1 MSGLISMALTLEQ
14 KLELGA
20 SDLRFLL
27 TNHGIKDTH
36 QGSLFEAGVDTM
48 AKFAAFVT
56 TAADLADVLKKE
68 FSLDAAASLA
78 NRAQVASYTVAWQS
92 AQARTK
98 QQAEVEA
105 TNETREWAKPI
116 PVSDYI
122 AMRQR
127 FAKAFGEPEDK
138 HIPAKEYIEKKL
150 AELETGEFRAETLGE
165 ILSRDEVDPD
175 VLVPHWDAKGHLS
188 VKRGSSSVALP
199 TGPEQ
204 LRLRL
209 TVMYNA
215 LAMIKLKHPGRNELA
230 DISADLFEK
239 YKDYLL
245 GDYVYGLR
253 SAEAAGAM
261 IPPWT
266 LVLGYE
272 HAIRKFA
279 NKLVSQEGYKFGEAL
294 KKAWKDATIKERH
307 FISPLS
313 LYGKR
318 TADAP
323 SVPFA
328 NTEKGKGGKKGGK
341 KGSAKNKD
349 YPSKNMWQSGK
360 GSSRTPENKPICF
373 RYNAK
378 GGCKKGAK
386 CHFTHVCSLCFG
398 GHPRHQCPTASA
410 AKAAD
415 TQGANA

>member
-1 MSGLISMALTLEQ
+1 MAVLTLEQ
-14 KLELGA
+14 KLDLGA

-27 TNHGIKDTH
+27 TNHGIKDDR
-36 QGSLFEAGVDTM
+36 QGALFEAGVDTM

-56 TAADLADVLKKE
+56 TAADLVEVLKKE
-68 FSLDAAASLA
+68 FSLDPATSLA

-92 AQARTK
+92 TQARTK

-105 TNETREWAKPI
+105 TSETREWAKPI
-116 PVSDYI
+116 PTSDYI

-127 FAKAFGEPEDK
+127 FAKAFGEPEDRR
-138 HIPAKEYIEKKL
+138 IPAKEYIEKKL
-150 AELETGEFRAETLGE
+150 AELEAGEFRAETLGE
-165 ILSRDEVDPD
+165 VLSRDEVDPD

-188 VKRGSSSVALP
+188 VKKGSSSVAMP
-199 TGPEQ
+199 IGPEQ

-215 LAMIKLKHPGRNELA
+215 LTMIKLKHPGRNELT
-230 DISADLFEK
+230 DINADLIEK

-253 SAEAAGAM
+253 SAEAAGSM

-318 TADAP
+318 SAEAP
-323 SVPFA
+323 PA
-328 NTEKGKGGKKGGK
+328 PPTGAEKPGKGGKKGGK
-341 KGSAKNKD
+341 KGAKGTKGQPAM
-349 YPSKNMWQSGK
+349 YQSGK
-360 GSSRTPENKPICF
+360 GSSRTLDNHPICF
-373 RYNAK
+373 
-378 GGCKKGAK
+378 
-386 CHFTHVCSLCFG
+386 
-398 GHPRHQCPTASA
+398 
-410 AKAAD
+410 
-415 TQGANA
+415 

>member
-1 MSGLISMALTLEQ
+1 MAALTLEQ

-27 TNHGIKDTH
+27 TNHGIQDAH
-36 QGSLFEAGVDTM
+36 QGALFEAGVDTM

-56 TAADLADVLKKE
+56 TAADLVEVLKKE
-68 FSLDAAASLA
+68 FSLDPATSLA

-105 TNETREWAKPI
+105 TSETREWAKPI

-122 AMRQR
+122 ARRQR

-150 AELETGEFRAETLGE
+150 AELEAGEFRAETLGE
-165 ILSRDEVDPD
+165 VLSRDEVDPD
-175 VLVPHWDAKGHLS
+175 VLVPHWNAKGHLS
-188 VKRGSSSVALP
+188 VKKGSSSVAMP

-215 LAMIKLKHPGRNELA
+215 LAMIKLKHPGRNELT
-230 DISADLFEK
+230 DINADLIEK

-245 GDYVYGLR
+245 GDYVCGLR
-253 SAEAAGAM
+253 SAEAAGSM

-323 SVPFA
+323 PAPRKEARKEALRLPRGQLHGSPARALPGRPITSPFA
-328 NTEKGKGGKKGGK
+328 
-341 KGSAKNKD
+341 SATMPKED
-349 YPSKNMWQSGK
+349 ARRELSATSRMCARYASHRTRDTSAPQRPPRRPIRRA
-360 GSSRTPENKPICF
+360 RTPDLGLPM
-373 RYNAK
+373 
-378 GGCKKGAK
+378 
-386 CHFTHVCSLCFG
+386 CS
-398 GHPRHQCPTASA
+398 
-410 AKAAD
+410 
-415 TQGANA
+415 

>member
-1 MSGLISMALTLEQ
+1 M
-14 KLELGA
+14 
-20 SDLRFLL
+20 
-27 TNHGIKDTH
+27 
-36 QGSLFEAGVDTM
+36 
-48 AKFAAFVT
+48 
-56 TAADLADVLKKE
+56 
-68 FSLDAAASLA
+68 
-78 NRAQVASYTVAWQS
+78 
-92 AQARTK
+92 
-98 QQAEVEA
+98 
-105 TNETREWAKPI
+105 AKPI

-138 HIPAKEYIEKKL
+138 RIPAKEYIEKKL
-150 AELETGEFRAETLGE
+150 AELEAGEFRAETLRE
-165 ILSRDEVDPD
+165 TLSRDEVDPD
-175 VLVPHWDAKGHLS
+175 VLVPHWTWDAKGHLS
-188 VKRGSSSVALP
+188 LKKGSSYVALP

-253 SAEAAGAM
+253 SAESAGSM

-318 TADAP
+318 RADAP
-323 SVPFA
+323 PA
-328 NTEKGKGGKKGGK
+328 TPAGAEKPGKGGKKGGK
-341 KGSAKNKD
+341 KGGAKGTKGQ
-349 YPSKNMWQSGK
+349 PHTWQSGK
-360 GSSRTPENKPICF
+360 GSSRTPDNKPICF

-386 CHFTHVCSLCFG
+386 CHFTHVCSICFG
-398 GHPRHQCPTASA
+398 PHPRHQCTSA
-410 AKAAD
+410 VSKTAD

>member
-1 MSGLISMALTLEQ
+1 MPCGSDSL
-14 KLELGA
+14 KPLG
-20 SDLRFLL
+20 SPDR
-27 TNHGIKDTH
+27 
-36 QGSLFEAGVDTM
+36 
-48 AKFAAFVT
+48 
-56 TAADLADVLKKE
+56 
-68 FSLDAAASLA
+68 
-78 NRAQVASYTVAWQS
+78 R
-92 AQARTK
+92 
-98 QQAEVEA
+98 
-105 TNETREWAKPI
+105 
-116 PVSDYI
+116 
-122 AMRQR
+122 
-127 FAKAFGEPEDK
+127 
-138 HIPAKEYIEKKL
+138 IPAKEYIEKKL
-150 AELETGEFRAETLGE
+150 AELEAGEFRAETLGE
-165 ILSRDEVDPD
+165 VLSRDEVDPD
-175 VLVPHWDAKGHLS
+175 AKGHLS
-188 VKRGSSSVALP
+188 VKKGSSSVAMP

-215 LAMIKLKHPGRNELA
+215 LAMIKLKHPGRNELT
-230 DISADLFEK
+230 DINADLIEK

-253 SAEAAGAM
+253 SAEAAGSM

-318 TADAP
+318 SAEPPLAP
-323 SVPFA
+323 PTGA
-328 NTEKGKGGKKGGK
+328 EKPGKGGKKGGK
-341 KGSAKNKD
+341 KGAKSTKGQPTT
-349 YPSKNMWQSGK
+349 YSSGK
-360 GSSRTPENKPICF
+360 GSSRTPDNHPICF

-386 CHFTHVCSLCFG
+386 CHFTHVCSICFG
-398 GHPRHQCPTASA
+398 QHPRHQCTTAT

-415 TQGANA
+415 TQGAKA